1 MADNKLNL
9 FVKFTGVDKLS
20 GSIKN
25 MIGTSRTGQRSIRDM
40 QREVKLME
48 KDLGRVRRELS
59 SGSVKGG
66 LIMAERELADA
77 IGKTNREI
85 DRQKRKLERVAN
97 IRSRA
102 GAVAGM
108 AGRAG
113 AVASVAITAPLV
125 ALSASVGRLA
135 QDAKGMRNAAN
146 VAGMGFEQ
154 FQRDAYAARSVGIE
168 YDKFGDIL
176 KDTQD
181 KIGDFSAN
189 GGGEMADFFE
199 NVAPKVGVTAKSF
212 QNLSGSQALQLY
224 YDSLVK
230 AGVSQKEMVFY
241 MEAIAD
247 EGSGLIPI
255 LANNGKAMKELGSQA
270 AVISAKDAAG
280 LKEYTDAQMR
290 LGNATTRLQIALAR
304 SGLIDTMV
312 WIADKGAAAA
322 LWFGTLSPGVQKV
335 AVVLGMVAAAAGP
348 VLIFFGAVASAVATL
363 APVFATVGAVI
374 GGIPLV
380 IALVAAGLAALA
392 YTVYANW
399 DAIKGALQAGWA
411 EVKGFFSGLPE
422 WMKSIGSM
430 MMQGLLM
437 ALNPALLADKLIGIA
452 KSGIT
457 AFKNFFGIKSPS
469 RLFMQMGGH
478 INEGLGIGLERG
490 RGRPVRAVGRMAG
503 AVAGAGA
510 MALSPTAAA
519 ARPTPQPARKV
530 EIHIHQQPGEN
541 SEALARR
548 VAELVEKAQQQK
560 ALRSYGDEF

>member
-9 FVKFTGVDKLS
+9 FVKITGVDKLS

-66 LIMAERELADA
+66 LIMAERERADA

-85 DRQKRKLERVAN
+85 DRQKRKLERVTN

-113 AVASVAITAPLV
+113 AAASVAITAPLV

-168 YDKFGDIL
+168 YEKLGDIL

-181 KIGDFSAN
+181 KIGDFAAN
-189 GGGEMADFFE
+189 EGGEMADFFK
-199 NVAPKVGVTAKSF
+199 NVARKVGVAAKSF

-270 AVISAKDAAG
+270 AVISAKDAKG
-280 LKEYTDAQMR
+280 LKEYTDAQRR

-322 LWFGTLSPGVQKV
+322 SWFGTLSPGVQKV

-411 EVKGFFSGLPE
+411 ATSTRASVSASNADVAGPCAPSAGWRAPSPELAPWRSLPLPPPPVRHRNRRARS
-422 WMKSIGSM
+422 KSTSTSSRGR
-430 MMQGLLM
+430 
-437 ALNPALLADKLIGIA
+437 IA
-452 KSGIT
+452 KRSP
-457 AFKNFFGIKSPS
+457 AASPS
-469 RLFMQMGGH
+469 WSRRRSSKKPCAAMGTNSDARRPRHVRLRDRH
-478 INEGLGIGLERG
+478 
-490 RGRPVRAVGRMAG
+490 RPVRPHG
-503 AVAGAGA
+503 
-510 MALSPTAAA
+510 
-519 ARPTPQPARKV
+519 
-530 EIHIHQQPGEN
+530 
-541 SEALARR
+541 
-548 VAELVEKAQQQK
+548 
-560 ALRSYGDEF
+560 